1 MTGDRFDW
9 IRLTLRLHRFELFA
23 FGVAIIGLVV
33 GAFAAAAYIEGFR
46 LPPECVFS
54 DGVEP
59 SEEVVFACE
68 AAYRRL
74 SDAQTIGALVMSP
87 LLLVTF
93 AMSLFLGVPVIA
105 RELERGTVRLAWW
118 LTPSR
123 WRWYL
128 ARLVP
133 IVVVVVVLTFAA
145 GVAADRMFAANNP
158 SADLANSFEGYG
170 ARGGLLAARALF
182 VFAVAVFV
190 GSFIGRALP
199 AVIVAALL
207 ATIGLYGGIN
217 VHDRILQ
224 GEAVQIPADGSG
236 FGDGFGSGDK
246 YIDQK
251 FVLEDGTLVGY
262 DYFFSS
268 GQGGQGDPFD
278 EFGNPKYP
286 MVNLLIPGERY
297 RAVEAREAGVLILGS
312 LVALLIAGFVVVRR
326 RPG

>member
-1 MTGDRFDW
+1 MNRTRFDSV
-9 IRLTLRLHRFELFA
+9 RLTLRLHRFELFA
-23 FGVAIIGLVV
+23 FGAAILGLVV
-33 GAFAAAAYIEGFR
+33 AAFPAAAYIEGFR
-46 LPPECVFS
+46 VPPECTSF
-54 DGVEP
+54 DGG
-59 SEEVVFACE
+59 EVPLACD
-68 AAYRRL
+68 AAYRTL

-128 ARLVP
+128 ARLLP
-133 IVVVVVVLTFAA
+133 ILAVVVLLTFAA
-145 GVAADRMFAANNP
+145 GLAADRMFAANNP
-158 SADLANSFEGYG
+158 SVDVSKSFEGYG

-182 VFAVAVFV
+182 VFAVAVVV
-190 GSFIGRALP
+190 GSFVGRALP
-199 AVIVAALL
+199 GVIVAALI
-207 ATIGLYGGIN
+207 ATIGLTGGIN
-217 VHDRILQ
+217 VHERILV
-224 GEAVQIPADGSG
+224 GEAVTVAADVQDDS
-236 FGDGFGSGDK
+236 SPQAGDK

-251 FVLEDGTLVGY
+251 FVLADGTLVGY
-262 DYFFSS
+262 DYFFND

-278 EFGNPKYP
+278 EFGNPKFP
-286 MVNLLIPGERY
+286 LVNLVVPGDRY
-297 RAVEAREAGVLILGS
+297 RFVEAREAGVLIGGS

>member
-1 MTGDRFDW
+1 MRAARFDW

-23 FGVAIIGLVV
+23 FGVAIIGLAVA
-33 GAFAAAAYIEGFR
+33 AFAAAAYIEGFR
-46 LPPECVFS
+46 VPPECVFS
-54 DGVEP
+54 DDAAP
-59 SEEVVFACE
+59 SEEVIFACD
-68 AAYRRL
+68 AAYRRV
-74 SDAQTIGALVMSP
+74 SEAQTIGALVMSP

-133 IVVVVVVLTFAA
+133 IVVVVVGLTFAA
-145 GVAADRMFAANNP
+145 GLAADRMFAANNP
-158 SADLANSFEGYG
+158 GVDFANSFEGFG

-190 GSFIGRALP
+190 GSFIGRVLP

-224 GEAVQIPADGSG
+224 GEAVQVPADGSG
-236 FGDGFGSGDK
+236 FGDGSASGDK
-246 YIDQK
+246 FIDQR
-251 FVLEDGTLVGY
+251 FVLQDGTLVGY
-262 DYFFSS
+262 DYFFNS
-268 GQGGQGDPFD
+268 GQGDAFD
-278 EFGNPKYP
+278 ELGNPRFP
-286 MVNLLIPGERY
+286 MVNLVIPGDRY
-297 RAVEAREAGVLILGS
+297 RFVEAREAGVLIGGS